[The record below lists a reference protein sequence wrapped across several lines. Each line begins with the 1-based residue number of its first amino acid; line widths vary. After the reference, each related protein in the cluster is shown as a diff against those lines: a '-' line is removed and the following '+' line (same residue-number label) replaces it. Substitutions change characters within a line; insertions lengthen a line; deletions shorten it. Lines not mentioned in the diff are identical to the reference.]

1 MRNTSAIFALA
12 LVLVLVTSSSLSA
25 LPARKPFTFK
35 SAPLPEKL
43 LVGYAN
49 WNQCDDSIVRA
60 VEDGVNVIIWFS
72 INLADGPAI
81 TNGPDMDCVAN
92 ISKTLRDKKLDVV
105 HLISIGGWNSPHPS
119 TRHSAEE
126 TFNHWHHWNTKVAA
140 RSASGFL
147 GFDGIDWDIEGNDDL
162 GSMYNVFSPATL
174 DLMGEFS
181 RLAKKA
187 GYVVAMAPAES
198 YLDPSTSAFSL
209 RLTHNYEEWMV
220 LQPGFTYH
228 GRNVYGYLIA
238 KYGNTM
244 LYDGYSSTIVPTFD
258 FVTVQLYEGYS
269 RAQYAIGVQGISAT
283 EYLPKL
289 VDRLEAGWQINFSEV
304 PDVNLQNKIISIPSS
319 RLVLGLAN
327 GWAGDGKF
335 LYLSAEQLDSAHR
348 AMQGKVRGYAFWN
361 ILDEGRRL
369 SRLASV
375 TEIGTCAELGKDS
388 SSCAC
393 IEKVEATEDIDNIW
407 LARGLNS
414 FMKIRKQ

>member
-1 MRNTSAIFALA
+1 MRHASVIS
-12 LVLVLVTSSSLSA
+12 VLVLLLVLSTSSSFPA
-25 LPARKPFTFK
+25 LPARKLFTFK

-126 TFNHWHHWNTKVAA
+126 TFNHWHDWNTKVAA
-140 RSASGFL
+140 RPASGFL

-162 GSMYNVFSPATL
+162 GSKLNVFSPATL

-181 RLAKKA
+181 RMAKRA

-209 RLTHNYEEWMV
+209 RLTHNYEEWMD

-228 GRNVYGYLIA
+228 GRNIYGYLIA
-238 KYGNTM
+238 KYGDTM
-244 LYDGYSSTIVPTFD
+244 LYDGSSSTIIPTFD

-269 RAQYAIGVQGISAT
+269 HAMFAMGLQGVPAT

-289 VDRLEAGWQINFSEV
+289 VDRLEEGWKINFSEE
-304 PDVNLQNKIISIPSS
+304 PDINLENQKVSIPSS

-335 LYLSAEQLDSAHR
+335 LFLSAQQVDAAHK
-348 AMQGKVRGYAFWN
+348 AMHGKVRGYAFWN

-369 SRLASV
+369 SRPTTV
-375 TEIGTCAELGKDS
+375 TEIGTCAELGKG
-388 SSCAC
+388 SCRSC
-393 IEKVEATEDIDNIW
+393 TDIEAEETTDIVW

-414 FMKIRKQ
+414 FLKIRKQN